1 MTNMELITEYRN
13 LRKIS
18 DICKE
23 YGINQSNLIYGQASK
38 EKEQIV
44 ADIIKNEIQK
54 LHSEIML
61 NRRF

>member
-1 MTNMELITEYRN
+1 MTNLELITEYRN

-23 YGINQSNLIYGQASK
+23 YGINQSNLIYGQSSK
-38 EKEQIV
+38 EKEEIV
-44 ADIIKNEIQK
+44 AKIIRDEINR

>member
-1 MTNMELITEYRN
+1 MTNLELITEYRN

-23 YGINQSNLIYGQASK
+23 YGINQSNLIYGQSSS